1 MCCSELEALLGALP
15 AIELAGGATSV
26 SAHRCLAVRACACAC
41 VRVCVCACV
50 FACVCNR
57 HANERGA
64 QTNLPEPVRSA
75 AVQMSYFWDRQ
86 KEKVAMQCGPLTHF
100 IPKPAMDV
108 WERAKDRFGDIVA
121 QGPCACAC
129 IIQTCWIPLPM
140 HLRPTCMH
148 ARAHTHTCTHTD
160 RWRAPER
167 AWLPGVF
174 RLSRAG
180 DRRAPAG
187 AGLSASFSQ
196 HLHYCNLCVSDTSA
210 ALLRAQTQR
219 EKDRLGHRLEE
230 MNRVAERRLQVLDD
244 QLNAV
249 TPALKRL
256 LSSPPVTS
264 PPAPPAAAPPSG
276 PGAPCSK

>member
-148 ARAHTHTCTHTD
+148 ARARARALTHTHARTPTD
-160 RWRAPER
+160 
-167 AWLPGVF
+167 GVHPNEHGY
-174 RLSRAG
+174 RV
-180 DRRAPAG
+180 
-187 AGLSASFSQ
+187 FSDFLGQ
-196 HLHYCNLCVSDTSA
+196 EIA
-210 ALLRAQTQR
+210 ELLRAQVCLRPFLNTCITVTYVS
-219 EKDRLGHRLEE
+219 LTP
-230 MNRVAERRLQVLDD
+230 RR
-244 QLNAV
+244 
-249 TPALKRL
+249 RCCGRRR
-256 LSSPPVTS
+256 
-264 PPAPPAAAPPSG
+264 SG
-276 PGAPCSK
+276 RKTGWATASRR